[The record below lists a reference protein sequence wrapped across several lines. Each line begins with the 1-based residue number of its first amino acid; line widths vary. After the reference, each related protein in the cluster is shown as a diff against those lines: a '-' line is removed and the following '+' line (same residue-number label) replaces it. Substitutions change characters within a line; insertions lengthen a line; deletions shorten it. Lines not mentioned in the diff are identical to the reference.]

1 MSELQE
7 RIDVACPL
15 PQAAAR
21 LKHFFYE
28 HGNAEDDTLKLDLRL
43 DVNVPGLSTP
53 LTLERSVI
61 ATIQLH
67 HLPADMTPRF
77 TVHWAPEKPGP
88 FPLFTGEL
96 LVEARED
103 YDSFTLRLSGTY
115 TPPLGVVGKGFD
127 VVLGNRIAQAT
138 AIDLL
143 HRLKDMIE
151 QQFEIDEGRKRR
163 PESAGD
169 SLERHADASDAP
181 SG

>member
-1 MSELQE
+1 MSELEE

-21 LKHFFYE
+21 LKHFFHA

-43 DVNVPGLSTP
+43 DVNVPGLPTP

-61 ATIQLH
+61 ATIQMN
-67 HLPADMTPRF
+67 HLPADMTPRY

-88 FPLFTGEL
+88 FPFFTGEL

-103 YDSFTLRLSGTY
+103 YDSFTLRLCGTY

-127 VVLGNRIAQAT
+127 AMLGNRIAQAT
-138 AIDLL
+138 ANDLL
-143 HRLKDMIE
+143 HRLKNMIE
-151 QQFEIDEGRKRR
+151 QQFETDEGRKRR
-163 PESAGD
+163 PESSLG
-169 SLERHADASDAP
+169 SLERHDDASDARN
-181 SG
+181 G